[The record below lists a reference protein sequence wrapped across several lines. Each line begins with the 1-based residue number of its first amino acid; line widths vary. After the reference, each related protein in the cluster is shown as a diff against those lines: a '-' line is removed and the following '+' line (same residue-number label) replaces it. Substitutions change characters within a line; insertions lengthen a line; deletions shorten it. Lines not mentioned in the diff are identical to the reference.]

1 MTMRSV
7 LNPELDPELDPRLDP
22 EPAPT
27 SADIE
32 AALDRAESSF
42 AASEFEPGEPLA
54 SPTTQLPSLAPHRVF
69 NPWIITLVVTMG
81 TFMEVLDTS
90 IANVA
95 LPHIAGSLS
104 ASQDESTWVLTS
116 YLVANA
122 IILPISGWIS
132 SVIGRKNFYLI
143 SVAMFTVFSALC
155 GLAPTLGLLVLF
167 RVLQGLAGGG
177 LQPSVQAI
185 LADLFPGEKRG
196 MAMAVYA
203 VAIMCA
209 PVLGPTLGGWIT
221 DNYSWRWIF
230 YINIPVGLGCAFLTR
245 MVLVDP
251 AHLTLKRLAQKGK
264 KLQIDGTGLALISIG
279 LASLE
284 IVLDKGQ
291 ELDWFGST
299 FIAWAASIAVFAL
312 AGAILWELHVKAPV
326 VNLRLLKERNFLFC
340 CVIVLGVYTALYA
353 STFLLPQFMQLLM
366 GYSATAAGLAISPA
380 GLVTLLEIPLV
391 GWALSRGFDA
401 RRMIAAGL
409 ATIALGTWWLS
420 LGNLQMGES
429 SLIWPRVVQVL
440 GIGMTTVPLSTIMFR
455 FLPSDQTSNAAG
467 IYALVRNEGG
477 SIGIAIASTFLE
489 RASQTHQVYLAA
501 NLSPSNPLA
510 LRATQAFAA
519 AHGTVASSGSAANN
533 AYAGLAMLYAQVQR
547 QAALLAYMD
556 QYRMFAYILLCLLPL
571 VLLLKRP
578 PRHAGK
584 VELEAH

>member
-1 MTMRSV
+1 MTIGSV
-7 LNPELDPELDPRLDP
+7 LEPEELESALDP
-22 EPAPT
+22 APNALEQA
-27 SADIE
+27 ADT
-32 AALDRAESSF
+32 AESSL
-42 AASEFEPGEPLA
+42 APSAPEFEPGQPLTPA
-54 SPTTQLPSLAPHRVF
+54 SLKLSPSAQDPSARLF

-132 SVIGRKNFYLI
+132 SVMGRKNFYLV
-143 SVAMFTVFSALC
+143 SVVMFTVFSALC
-155 GLAPTLGLLVLF
+155 GLAPSLGLLVIF
-167 RVLQGLAGGG
+167 RVMQGLAGGG

-185 LADLFPGEKRG
+185 LADLFPGNKRG
-196 MAMAVYA
+196 MAMAVYT

-230 YINIPVGLGCAFLTR
+230 YINIPVGIGCAFLTR
-245 MVLVDP
+245 LVLTDP
-251 AHLTLKRLAQKGK
+251 EHLTRTRLAQKAERLRTGM
-264 KLQIDGTGLALISIG
+264 KLHVDGIGLSLIAIG

-291 ELDWFGST
+291 ELDWLGSN
-299 FIAWAASIAVFAL
+299 FIAWTASIAVLAL
-312 AGAILWELHVKAPV
+312 AGAIVWELRVKNPV

-340 CVIVLGVYTALYA
+340 CIIVLGVYTALYA
-353 STFLLPQFMQLLM
+353 TTFLLPQFMQLLM

-380 GLVTLLEIPLV
+380 GLVTMIEIPLV

-409 ATIALGTWWLS
+409 ATVALGTWWLS
-420 LGNLQMGES
+420 LGNLQMGEP

-455 FLPSDQTSNAAG
+455 FLPTDQTSNAAG

-477 SIGIAIASTFLE
+477 SIGIAISSTFLE
-489 RASQTHQVYLAA
+489 RTAQAHQAYIAAHLPAA
-501 NLSPSNPLA
+501 NRHAIQAAQA
-510 LRATQAFAA
+510 LAA
-519 AHGTVASSGSAANN
+519 AHGTIAGSGSASNN
-533 AYAGLAMLYAQVQR
+533 AYAGLALLYAQVQR
-547 QAALLAYMD
+547 QAQLLAYMD
-556 QYRMFAYILLCLLPL
+556 QYRMFTYILLFLLPL
-571 VLLLKRP
+571 VFLLKRHP
-578 PRHAGK
+578 Q
-584 VELEAH
+584 

>member
-1 MTMRSV
+1 MTGGSV
-7 LNPELDPELDPRLDP
+7 LEPEEL
-22 EPAPT
+22 EPAIEPT
-27 SADIE
+27 PAAIE
-32 AALDRAESSF
+32 QALDSAE
-42 AASEFEPGEPLA
+42 ASLAPSAPEFEPGEPL
-54 SPTTQLPSLAPHRVF
+54 TTFEAPRARNF

-122 IILPISGWIS
+122 IVLPISGWIS

-155 GLAPTLGLLVLF
+155 GIAPTLGLLVVF

-185 LADLFPGEKRG
+185 LADLFPGNKRG
-196 MAMAVYA
+196 MAMAVYT

-245 MVLVDP
+245 MVLTDP
-251 AHLTLKRLAQKGK
+251 EHLTRRRLAEKAERLRNGI
-264 KLQIDGTGLALISIG
+264 KLQVDGTGLALIAIG

-291 ELDWFGST
+291 ELDWLGST
-299 FIAWAASIAVFAL
+299 FIAWMAAIALIAL
-312 AGAILWELHVKAPV
+312 AGAIAWELRVKNPI
-326 VNLRLLKERNFLFC
+326 VNLRLLKERNFAFC
-340 CVIVLGVYTALYA
+340 CIIVLGVYTALYA

-380 GLVTLLEIPLV
+380 GLFTIVEVPLV

-401 RRMIAAGL
+401 RRMIFVGL
-409 ATIALGTWWLS
+409 ATIAFGTWWLS
-420 LGNLQMGES
+420 LGNLDMGES

-455 FLPSDQTSNAAG
+455 FLPTDQSSNAAG

-477 SIGIAIASTFLE
+477 SIGIAISSTFLE
-489 RASQTHQVYLAA
+489 RSAQTHQAYIGAHM
-501 NLSPSNPLA
+501 STSNPMAQQAAQA
-510 LRATQAFAA
+510 LAA
-519 AHGTVASSGSAANN
+519 AHGTIASSGSASNN
-533 AYAGLAMLYAQVQR
+533 AYAGLAMLYGQVQR

-556 QYRMFAYILLCLLPL
+556 QYRMFTYLLLCLLPL
-571 VLLLKRP
+571 VFLLKRP
-578 PRHAGK
+578 KMTGK
-584 VELEAH
+584 IELEAH